1 MYPWLLY
8 KINRYLALIICSIF
22 LLNGPAFTACLM
34 PNISERLINFCL
46 LERTKDSIVPLT
58 FAKEFDYRLKRSGYS
73 NGVGLSGKV
82 EQSVINYNFSPIFY
96 YSSNI
101 NGGNP
106 DKDLVLGDYIFK
118 GDRNLLRK
126 KGFLTGVSSGL
137 NGRSIYGEGR
147 HFDFY
152 AQVSHAHSFQYN
164 MGINNLSSGFCFAN
178 HIKAFWHIDICGN
191 SSQIRRK
198 IVSERNSD
206 LSLNLAKLSTS
217 NSSTHSLNSLGIRRN
232 FVENFKQDQLIFSS
246 ERLNSWGLLTKIS
259 GLIGEAVID
268 KQVTRQALAIELR
281 RQIFGKQLTSSWS
294 FEKRSGGKLF
304 GFSLQEIIQSVNVS
318 YPILSN
324 TSVGLGFTQINSKL
338 DYFSSLEP
346 HFSIQFKL

>member
-82 EQSVINYNFSPIFY
+82 EQSVINYNFSPVFY

-217 NSSTHSLNSLGIRRN
+217 NSSPLAKLKLKVGTAIKPFSPIISKIAFLIIFSRSGCFKSSYFPIVFREVCIKILSSLAKPISIRVSLNS
-232 FVENFKQDQLIFSS
+232 S
-246 ERLNSWGLLTKIS
+246 ELYLLFI
-259 GLIGEAVID
+259 
-268 KQVTRQALAIELR
+268 
-281 RQIFGKQLTSSWS
+281 
-294 FEKRSGGKLF
+294 
-304 GFSLQEIIQSVNVS
+304 
-318 YPILSN
+318 
-324 TSVGLGFTQINSKL
+324 
-338 DYFSSLEP
+338 
-346 HFSIQFKL
+346 